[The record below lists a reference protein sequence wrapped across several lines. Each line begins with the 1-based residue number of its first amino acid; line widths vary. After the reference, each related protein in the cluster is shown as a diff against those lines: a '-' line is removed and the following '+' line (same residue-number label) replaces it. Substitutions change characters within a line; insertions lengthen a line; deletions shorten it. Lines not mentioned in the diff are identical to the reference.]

1 MVFSPIFFELHQPE
15 FRVLAG
21 SSDRLLY
28 SDPLEVLIMVGNGN
42 DNLPAST
49 QEFYQTALKEH
60 SQT

>member
-1 MVFSPIFFELHQPE
+1 MVFSHKFELYQLEE

-21 SSDRLLY
+21 SRDRLLC
-28 SDPLEVLIMVGNGN
+28 SDPLEVLIRVMDGN

-49 QEFYQTALKEH
+49 QDFYQAALKEH

>member
-1 MVFSPIFFELHQPE
+1 MVFSPIFFELHHPE
-15 FRVLAG
+15 FWVLAG

-49 QEFYQTALKEH
+49 QEFYQAALKEH